1 MFSLKKLTNQASHGF
16 AGLPEW
22 LVRWKW
28 PMWIFFVV
36 ATVVMVFGATKMRSD
51 LTVESWFEKNDPEFV
66 AYDNFHAQFG
76 SEDGVL
82 LVYKPRDGDAFSA
95 KSLEAVRRIRE
106 ELYYHRATTQ
116 PGGRS
121 ALDHIVRVTSLINVP
136 VLTVEKDLLVSRQL
150 VGDSVP
156 TAPAALEQIRKTAMA
171 QDDITLRLVSRDHKY
186 GAIIIDTDFGAV
198 PCDYDQE
205 AAKATQSGSL
215 AMGAL
220 TFDDSN
226 AAGDKHCFKPT
237 DLRDYEALNKAIKAV
252 IEKPEYAS
260 QLEYFMAGNT
270 AESEYQKL
278 QQQEMAGL
286 YGVAIIIMVGLL
298 WLLFRSLSAVAWAF
312 TIVILTSVWTM
323 GISGFVGLTIT
334 PFIILT
340 AFLLLTV
347 GMADTVHLMSSYMF
361 LRKNGFDHKAALR
374 EAYEK
379 AGVACLLTCVTNV
392 IGIASLC
399 FSNIVPVAQLGV
411 MGAIGITSALFITL
425 LMLPMLLD
433 VWAPV
438 PRENPTP
445 VATPTAAMR
454 RALPAMI
461 GKIIPNIR
469 NALQAGLERI
479 VPAVEKRPITYCI
492 PFIVLL
498 VVCMVGAFHVR
509 VDSDMLAMYQSDSKF
524 PQSIKIID
532 KEMAGSS
539 QMSIYM
545 DFGAPQ
551 AAEDPFVLK
560 TVDELQ
566 KGFEKKYSK
575 YVVTT
580 RSIVDIVKD
589 TYQKLNQGAAD
600 KHVVPMNQ
608 NELSQT
614 LYMFNNADPE
624 QRKRLVDDAYKK
636 ATVTMTLRNAS
647 SYEYGDVFNSMQK
660 DIKDSLAIIKK
671 KYPQA
676 QVSITGMFVL
686 KMRLEQLLTE
696 TGLQSFSVSF
706 VVINMLFF
714 LIFFGSFKAGVI
726 GIIPNVIP
734 SIFVMGAMGLLGIPL
749 DFFAIVLAPI
759 IIGISVDDTIH
770 FLAHYQM
777 QYDTDQ
783 DIKLALRNTMKE
795 AGQGTVFTTLVLALG
810 FGILAISFTP
820 GVAKVGMFV
829 PLAMFV
835 GLANDLFL
843 LPALITLLKLKG
855 GSSTAPAHGHA
866 PVDIPPM
873 EKA

>member
-1 MFSLKKLTNQASHGF
+1 VISLKKLTNQASHRF

-22 LVRWKW
+22 IVRWKW
-28 PMWIFFVV
+28 SMWLFFVLTT
-36 ATVVMVFGATKMRSD
+36 AVMVFGATKMRSD
-51 LTVESWFEKNDPEFV
+51 LTVESWFEKNDPEFL

-82 LVYKPRDGDAFSA
+82 IVYKPRDGDAFSA

-106 ELYYHRATTQ
+106 ELYYHRSTMQ

-121 ALDHIVRVTSLINVP
+121 ALDHIVRVNSLINVP
-136 VLTVEKDLLVSRQL
+136 VLTVEKDLLVSRPL
-150 VGDSVP
+150 VGDTVP

-186 GAIIIDTDFGAV
+186 GAIIVDTDFGAV

-205 AAKATQSGSL
+205 AAKAAQSGSL

-220 TFDDSN
+220 TFDDNGGS
-226 AAGDKHCFKPT
+226 DKHCFKPT
-237 DLRDYEALNKAIKAV
+237 DLRDYEALNAAIKAV
-252 IEKPEYAS
+252 IEKPEYAG

-278 QQQEMAGL
+278 QQQEMAAL
-286 YGVAIIIMVGLL
+286 YGVAIIIMVALL

-312 TIVILTSVWTM
+312 TIVILTSIWTM
-323 GISGFVGLTIT
+323 GISGFLGLTIT

-347 GMADTVHLMSSYMF
+347 GMADTVHLLSSYMF
-361 LRKNGFDHKAALR
+361 LRKNGFDHKGALR

-399 FSNIVPVAQLGV
+399 FSNIVPVGQLGV
-411 MGAIGITSALFITL
+411 MGAIGITSALFVTL
-425 LMLPMLLD
+425 LLLPLLLD
-433 VWAPV
+433 LWTPV
-438 PRENPTP
+438 PRESAQTL
-445 VATPTAAMR
+445 R
-454 RALPAMI
+454 RALPALV
-461 GKIIPNIR
+461 GKVVPNIR
-469 NALQAGLERI
+469 NVLQNGLERI
-479 VPAVEKRPITYCI
+479 VPAVEKRPIAYCV
-492 PFIVLL
+492 PFLVLL
-498 VVCMVGAFHVR
+498 AVCLYGAFHVR

-539 QMSIYM
+539 QMSVYM

-566 KGFEKKYSK
+566 KSFEKKYSK

-589 TYQKLNQGAAD
+589 TYQKLNQGAPD
-600 KHVVPMNQ
+600 KHVVPANQ

-647 SYEYGDVFNSMQK
+647 SYEYSDVFNSMQK
-660 DIKDSLAIIKK
+660 DIKDALATIKT

-714 LIFFGSFKAGVI
+714 LIFFGSLKAGII

-777 QYDTDQ
+777 QYETDR

-843 LPALITLLKLKG
+843 LPALITLFKLKG
-855 GSSTAPAHGHA
+855 GTSKAPAPA
-866 PVDIPPM
+866 QAAVDIPPM

>member
-1 MFSLKKLTNQASHGF
+1 MISLKKLTNQASHRF

-22 LVRWKW
+22 IVRWKW
-28 PMWIFFVV
+28 SMWPFFVITT
-36 ATVVMVFGATKMRSD
+36 AVMVFGATKMRSD
-51 LTVESWFEKNDPEFV
+51 LTVESWFEKNDPEFL

-82 LVYKPRDGDAFSA
+82 IVYKPRDGDAFSA

-106 ELYYHRATTQ
+106 ELYYHRSTMQ

-121 ALDHIVRVTSLINVP
+121 ALDHIVRVNSLINVP
-136 VLTVEKDLLVSRQL
+136 VLTVEKDLLVSRPL
-150 VGDSVP
+150 VGDTVP

-186 GAIIIDTDFGAV
+186 GAIIVDTDFGAV

-205 AAKATQSGSL
+205 AAKAAQSGSL

-220 TFDDSN
+220 TFDDNGGS
-226 AAGDKHCFKPT
+226 DKHCFKPT
-237 DLRDYEALNKAIKAV
+237 DLRDYEALNAAIKAV
-252 IEKPEYAS
+252 IEKPEYAG

-278 QQQEMAGL
+278 QQQEMAAL
-286 YGVAIIIMVGLL
+286 YGVAIIIMVVLL

-312 TIVILTSVWTM
+312 TIVILTSIWTM
-323 GISGFVGLTIT
+323 GISGFLGLTIT

-399 FSNIVPVAQLGV
+399 FSNIVPVGQLGV
-411 MGAIGITSALFITL
+411 MGAIGITSALFVTL
-425 LMLPMLLD
+425 FMLPMLLD
-433 VWAPV
+433 LWTPV
-438 PRENPTP
+438 PREST
-445 VATPTAAMR
+445 TAGMR
-454 RALPAMI
+454 RALPSLI
-461 GKIIPNIR
+461 GKVVPNIR
-469 NALQAGLERI
+469 NALQNGLERI
-479 VPAVEKRPITYCI
+479 VPAVEKRPIAYCI
-492 PFIVLL
+492 PFLVLL
-498 VVCMVGAFHVR
+498 AVCLYGAFHVR

-539 QMSIYM
+539 QMSVYM

-566 KGFEKKYSK
+566 KSFEKKYSK

-589 TYQKLNQGAAD
+589 TYQKLNQGAPD
-600 KHVVPMNQ
+600 KHVVPVNQ

-660 DIKDSLAIIKK
+660 DIKDALATIKT

-714 LIFFGSFKAGVI
+714 LIFFGSLKAGII

-777 QYDTDQ
+777 QYETDR

-843 LPALITLLKLKG
+843 LPALITLFKLKG
-855 GSSTAPAHGHA
+855 GTSKAPAPA
-866 PVDIPPM
+866 QAAVDIPPM

>member
-1 MFSLKKLTNQASHGF
+1 VISLKKLTNQASHRF

-22 LVRWKW
+22 IVRWKW
-28 PMWIFFVV
+28 SMWLFFVITT
-36 ATVVMVFGATKMRSD
+36 AVMVFGATKMRSD
-51 LTVESWFEKNDPEFV
+51 LTVESWFEKNDPEFL

-82 LVYKPRDGDAFSA
+82 IVYKPKDGDAFSA

-106 ELYYHRATTQ
+106 ELYYHRSTMQ

-121 ALDHIVRVTSLINVP
+121 ALDHIVRVNSLINVP
-136 VLTVEKDLLVSRQL
+136 VLTVEKDLLVSRPL
-150 VGDSVP
+150 VGDTVP

-171 QDDITLRLVSRDHKY
+171 QDDITLRLVSRDHTY
-186 GAIIIDTDFGAV
+186 GAIIVDTDFGAV

-205 AAKATQSGSL
+205 AAKAAQSGSL

-220 TFDDSN
+220 TFDDNGGS
-226 AAGDKHCFKPT
+226 DKHCFKPT
-237 DLRDYEALNKAIKAV
+237 DLRDYEALNAAIKAV
-252 IEKPEYAS
+252 IEKPEYAG
-260 QLEYFMAGNT
+260 QLQYFMAGNT

-278 QQQEMAGL
+278 QQQEMAAL
-286 YGVAIIIMVGLL
+286 YGVAIIIMVALL

-312 TIVILTSVWTM
+312 TIVILTSIWTM
-323 GISGFVGLTIT
+323 GISGFLGLTIT

-347 GMADTVHLMSSYMF
+347 GMADTVHLLSSYMF

-399 FSNIVPVAQLGV
+399 FSNIVPVGQLGV
-411 MGAIGITSALFITL
+411 MGAIGITSALFVTL
-425 LMLPMLLD
+425 LLLPLLLD
-433 VWAPV
+433 LWTPV
-438 PRENPTP
+438 PRESAQTL
-445 VATPTAAMR
+445 R
-454 RALPAMI
+454 RALPALV
-461 GKIIPNIR
+461 GKVVPNIR
-469 NALQAGLERI
+469 NALQNALERI
-479 VPAVEKRPITYCI
+479 VPAVERRPIAYCI
-492 PFIVLL
+492 PFLVLL
-498 VVCMVGAFHVR
+498 AVCLYGAFHVR

-539 QMSIYM
+539 QMSVYM

-566 KGFEKKYSK
+566 KSFEKKYSK

-589 TYQKLNQGAAD
+589 TYQKLNQGAPD
-600 KHVVPMNQ
+600 KHVVPANQ

-660 DIKDSLAIIKK
+660 DIKDALATVKT

-714 LIFFGSFKAGVI
+714 LIFFGSLKAGII

-777 QYDTDQ
+777 QYETDR

-843 LPALITLLKLKG
+843 LPALITLFKLKG
-855 GSSTAPAHGHA
+855 GTSKAPAPA
-866 PVDIPPM
+866 QAAVDIPPM

>member
-1 MFSLKKLTNQASHGF
+1 MISLKKLTNQASHRF

-22 LVRWKW
+22 IVRWKW
-28 PMWIFFVV
+28 SMWLFFVITT
-36 ATVVMVFGATKMRSD
+36 AVMVFGATKMRSD
-51 LTVESWFEKNDPEFV
+51 LTVESWFEKNDPEFL

-82 LVYKPRDGDAFSA
+82 IVYKPRDGDAFSA

-106 ELYYHRATTQ
+106 ELYYHRSTMQ

-121 ALDHIVRVTSLINVP
+121 ALDHIVRVNSLINVP
-136 VLTVEKDLLVSRQL
+136 VLTVEKDLLVSRPL
-150 VGDSVP
+150 VGDTVP
-156 TAPAALEQIRKTAMA
+156 TTPAALEQIRKTAMA
-171 QDDITLRLVSRDHKY
+171 QDDITLRLVSKDHKY
-186 GAIIIDTDFGAV
+186 GAIIVDTDFGAV

-205 AAKATQSGSL
+205 AAKAAQSGSL

-220 TFDDSN
+220 TFDDNGGS
-226 AAGDKHCFKPT
+226 DKHCFKPT
-237 DLRDYEALNKAIKAV
+237 DLRDYEALNAAIKAV
-252 IEKPEYAS
+252 IEKPEYAG
-260 QLEYFMAGNT
+260 QLDYFMAGNT

-278 QQQEMAGL
+278 QQQEMAAL
-286 YGVAIIIMVGLL
+286 YGVAIIIMVVLL

-312 TIVILTSVWTM
+312 TIVILTSIWTM
-323 GISGFVGLTIT
+323 GISGFLGLTIT

-347 GMADTVHLMSSYMF
+347 GMADTVHLLSSYMF
-361 LRKNGFDHKAALR
+361 LRKNGFGHMAALR

-399 FSNIVPVAQLGV
+399 FSNIVPVGQLGV
-411 MGAIGITSALFITL
+411 MGAIGITSALFVTL
-425 LMLPMLLD
+425 LLLPLLLD
-433 VWAPV
+433 LWTPV
-438 PRENPTP
+438 PRESAQTL
-445 VATPTAAMR
+445 R
-454 RALPAMI
+454 RALPALV
-461 GKIIPNIR
+461 GKLVPNIR
-469 NALQAGLERI
+469 NVLQNALERI
-479 VPAVEKRPITYCI
+479 VPAVEKRPIAYCA
-492 PFIVLL
+492 PFLVLL
-498 VVCMVGAFHVR
+498 AVCLYGAFHVR

-539 QMSIYM
+539 QMSVYM
-545 DFGAPQ
+545 DFGTPQ

-566 KGFEKKYSK
+566 KRFEKKYPK

-589 TYQKLNQGAAD
+589 TYQKLNQGAPD
-600 KHVVPMNQ
+600 KHVVPVNQ

-660 DIKDSLAIIKK
+660 DIKDALATIKT

-714 LIFFGSFKAGVI
+714 LIFFGSLKAGII

-777 QYDTDQ
+777 QYETDR

-843 LPALITLLKLKG
+843 LPALITLFKLKG
-855 GSSTAPAHGHA
+855 GTSKAPAPA
-866 PVDIPPM
+866 QAAVDIPPM

>member
-1 MFSLKKLTNQASHGF
+1 VISLKKLTNQASHRF

-22 LVRWKW
+22 IVRWKW
-28 PMWIFFVV
+28 SMWLFFVLTT
-36 ATVVMVFGATKMRSD
+36 AVMVFGATKMRSD
-51 LTVESWFEKNDPEFV
+51 LTVESWFEKNDPEFL

-82 LVYKPRDGDAFSA
+82 IVYKPRDGDAFSA

-106 ELYYHRATTQ
+106 ELYYHRSTMQ

-121 ALDHIVRVTSLINVP
+121 ALDHIVRVNSLINVP
-136 VLTVEKDLLVSRQL
+136 VLTVEKDLLVSRPL
-150 VGDSVP
+150 VGDTVP

-186 GAIIIDTDFGAV
+186 GAIIVDTDFGAV

-205 AAKATQSGSL
+205 AAKAAQSGSL

-220 TFDDSN
+220 TFDDNGGS
-226 AAGDKHCFKPT
+226 DKHCFKPT
-237 DLRDYEALNKAIKAV
+237 DLRDYEALNAAIKAV
-252 IEKPEYAS
+252 IEKPEYAG

-278 QQQEMAGL
+278 QQQEMAAL
-286 YGVAIIIMVGLL
+286 YGVAIIIMVALL

-312 TIVILTSVWTM
+312 TIVILTSIWTM
-323 GISGFVGLTIT
+323 GISGFLGLTIT

-347 GMADTVHLMSSYMF
+347 GMADTVHLLSSYMF
-361 LRKNGFDHKAALR
+361 LRKNGFDHKGALR

-399 FSNIVPVAQLGV
+399 FSNIVPVGQLGV
-411 MGAIGITSALFITL
+411 MGAIGITSALFVTL
-425 LMLPMLLD
+425 LLLPLLLD
-433 VWAPV
+433 LWTPV
-438 PRENPTP
+438 PRESAQTL
-445 VATPTAAMR
+445 R
-454 RALPAMI
+454 RALPALV
-461 GKIIPNIR
+461 GKVVPNIR
-469 NALQAGLERI
+469 NVLQNGLERI
-479 VPAVEKRPITYCI
+479 VPAVEKRPIAYCV
-492 PFIVLL
+492 PFLVLL
-498 VVCMVGAFHVR
+498 AVCLYGAFHVR

-539 QMSIYM
+539 QMSVYM

-566 KGFEKKYSK
+566 KSFEKKYSK

-589 TYQKLNQGAAD
+589 TYQKLNQGAPD
-600 KHVVPMNQ
+600 KHVVPANQ

-660 DIKDSLAIIKK
+660 DIKDALATIKT

-714 LIFFGSFKAGVI
+714 LIFFGSLKAGII

-777 QYDTDQ
+777 QYETDR

-843 LPALITLLKLKG
+843 LPALITLFKLKG
-855 GSSTAPAHGHA
+855 GTSKAPAPA
-866 PVDIPPM
+866 QAAVDIPPM

>member
-1 MFSLKKLTNQASHGF
+1 M
-16 AGLPEW
+16 
-22 LVRWKW
+22 
-28 PMWIFFVV
+28 
-36 ATVVMVFGATKMRSD
+36 
-51 LTVESWFEKNDPEFV
+51 
-66 AYDNFHAQFG
+66 
-76 SEDGVL
+76 
-82 LVYKPRDGDAFSA
+82 
-95 KSLEAVRRIRE
+95 
-106 ELYYHRATTQ
+106 
-116 PGGRS
+116 
-121 ALDHIVRVTSLINVP
+121 
-136 VLTVEKDLLVSRQL
+136 
-150 VGDSVP
+150 
-156 TAPAALEQIRKTAMA
+156 AA
-171 QDDITLRLVSRDHKY
+171 
-186 GAIIIDTDFGAV
+186 
-198 PCDYDQE
+198 
-205 AAKATQSGSL
+205 
-215 AMGAL
+215 
-220 TFDDSN
+220 
-226 AAGDKHCFKPT
+226 
-237 DLRDYEALNKAIKAV
+237 
-252 IEKPEYAS
+252 
-260 QLEYFMAGNT
+260 
-270 AESEYQKL
+270 
-278 QQQEMAGL
+278 L
-286 YGVAIIIMVGLL
+286 YGVAIIIMVALL

-323 GISGFVGLTIT
+323 GISGFLGLTIT

-347 GMADTVHLMSSYMF
+347 GMADTVHLLSSYMF
-361 LRKNGFDHKAALR
+361 LRKNGFDHKGALR

-399 FSNIVPVAQLGV
+399 FSNIVPVGQLGV
-411 MGAIGITSALFITL
+411 MGAIGITSALFVTL
-425 LMLPMLLD
+425 LLLPLLLD
-433 VWAPV
+433 LWTPV
-438 PRENPTP
+438 PRESAQTL
-445 VATPTAAMR
+445 R
-454 RALPAMI
+454 RALPALV
-461 GKIIPNIR
+461 GKVVPNIR
-469 NALQAGLERI
+469 NVLQNGLERI
-479 VPAVEKRPITYCI
+479 VPAVEKRPIAYCV
-492 PFIVLL
+492 PFLVLL
-498 VVCMVGAFHVR
+498 AVCLYGAFHVR

-539 QMSIYM
+539 QMSVYM

-566 KGFEKKYSK
+566 KSFEKKYSK

-589 TYQKLNQGAAD
+589 TYQKLNQGAPD
-600 KHVVPMNQ
+600 KHVVPANQ

-647 SYEYGDVFNSMQK
+647 SYEYSDVFNSMQK
-660 DIKDSLAIIKK
+660 DIKDALATIKT

-714 LIFFGSFKAGVI
+714 LIFFGSLKAGII

-777 QYDTDQ
+777 QYETDR

-843 LPALITLLKLKG
+843 LPALITLFKLKG
-855 GSSTAPAHGHA
+855 GTSKAPAPA
-866 PVDIPPM
+866 QAAVDIPPM